1 MKIDI
6 NESCSSNLIFLR
18 ENHLQKDQNA
28 FKSSKL
34 TPNFQNALFL
44 SGYFKSV
51 VTDTKKITRGC
62 CKKNW
67 TSIIKPYIDG
77 FYGYINVFY

>member
-18 ENHLQKDQNA
+18 ENHLQKDKNA

-34 TPNFQNALFL
+34 TPNFHNALFL
-44 SGYFKSV
+44 LAYFKSAM
-51 VTDTKKITRGC
+51 TIGKEMTTWG
-62 CKKNW
+62 
-67 TSIIKPYIDG
+67 
-77 FYGYINVFY
+77 

>member
-18 ENHLQKDQNA
+18 ENHLQKDWNA
-28 FKSSKL
+28 FKSSKW

-44 SGYFKSV
+44 SAYFKSAMTV
-51 VTDTKKITRGC
+51 GKEMTIWG
-62 CKKNW
+62 
-67 TSIIKPYIDG
+67 
-77 FYGYINVFY
+77 